1 MIRAPLGLAVAVLL
15 CAGSDRAEDT
25 TAWLEV
31 VKTDDGEVYL
41 IDPATITETTYKDQS
56 VRQATIL
63 VRGYK
68 GQSEIDELWGVY
80 LVHCGQHAW
89 RSVLSGGKKRDG
101 SGLLT
106 MAPMPEGQ
114 FKIAP
119 ESSPMRAVTDKV
131 CSSEIT
137 AQ

>member
-1 MIRAPLGLAVAVLL
+1 VKRAPLAFTVAVFLSGT
-15 CAGSDRAEDT
+15 AWAEDT

-31 VKTDDGEVYL
+31 VKADDGEVYL
-41 IDPATITETTYKDQS
+41 IDPATITETTYKEQS

-80 LVHCGQHAW
+80 LVHCRQHAW

-101 SGLLT
+101 SGLIT
-106 MAPMPEGQ
+106 MALMPEGQ
-114 FKIAP
+114 FRIAP
-119 ESSPMRAVTDKV
+119 EGSPMRAVTDKV
-131 CSSEIT
+131 CNSEIK